1 MFQTEVFKKTIKL
14 RWWRKM
20 KIKLDVLVEK
30 IKTKLNVLV
39 ENMKIK
45 LIVLGIII
53 VVFSIYYNLPRE
65 YLDQNLSAGDQMSRF
80 LLNNNR
86 IEEMAMW
93 GDEEC
98 I

>member
-65 YLDQNLSAGDQMSRF
+65 YLKISVPEIR
-80 LLNNNR
+80 
-86 IEEMAMW
+86 
-93 GDEEC
+93 
-98 I
+98 